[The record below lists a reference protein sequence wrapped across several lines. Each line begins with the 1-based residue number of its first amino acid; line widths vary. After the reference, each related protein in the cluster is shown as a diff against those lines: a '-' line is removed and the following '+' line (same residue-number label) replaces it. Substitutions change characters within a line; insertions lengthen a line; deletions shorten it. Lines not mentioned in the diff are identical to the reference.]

1 MQYINYRKVSYILS
15 ETPGISGKIAF
26 EFLLEIVNLEDVLKF
41 TFYGQENN
49 SQSIDSLIEMHN
61 NTNIIVSKKRPK
73 EFVIKNIC
81 INDKLLKLM
90 CSLGEFPNFTK
101 VSKIDSNLTHT
112 NFYWSI
118 EYCDEILTFIYQYK
132 YFDDS
137 KIALIEKKLESQGI
151 SYERKEASFAK
162 YVQQ

>member
-1 MQYINYRKVSYILS
+1 MQYINYQKVSYILS

-73 EFVIKNIC
+73 EFVIKNIN
-81 INDKLLKLM
+81 INYRLLELL
-90 CSLGEFPNFTK
+90 CSLGEFPNFIK
-101 VSKIDSNLTHT
+101 ISKIDSNLTHT

-118 EYCDEILTFIYQYK
+118 EYCDEILTFIYPYK

-151 SYERKEASFAK
+151 SYERKEASINI
-162 YVQQ
+162 

>member
-61 NTNIIVSKKRPK
+61 NTNIIVSKKDQK
-73 EFVIKNIC
+73 SL
-81 INDKLLKLM
+81 LLKT
-90 CSLGEFPNFTK
+90 F
-101 VSKIDSNLTHT
+101 VSMT
-112 NFYWSI
+112 
-118 EYCDEILTFIYQYK
+118 
-132 YFDDS
+132 
-137 KIALIEKKLESQGI
+137 
-151 SYERKEASFAK
+151 SYLS
-162 YVQQ
+162 